1 LIKKRYLS
9 FVALAMAMALLGAA
23 CGGNDN
29 TSSTSNSNGG
39 NAQTGGTLRVET
51 DGFGWSNAFDPTGEY
66 WGVAW
71 AYYRNLLTRTLVTYQ
86 NTVGAPGNQVVP
98 DLATDLGKVS
108 DGGKTY
114 TFTLKDGIKFGP
126 PVSREIT
133 SKDIEYAFRRIA
145 TDSLVAQYAA
155 YYAGTIDG
163 FEVGSM
169 PDHISGIETPDDKT
183 IVFHLTKETPDF
195 VYRLAMPATGPIPEE
210 VAKCFTKPGEY
221 GRYLISSGPY
231 EIQGS
236 KDLDISSCG
245 SMKPLTGFNP
255 DDHLYVERN
264 DDYDPS
270 TDSKEVRANYFDKM
284 TIDLNTNPKDIYNKI
299 QEGTLDA
306 YSGSGTPPSEIL
318 KKYSTDASLKDQLK
332 VSPEDRTWYLT
343 MNLGVAPFDDIHV
356 RKAANLVMDK
366 DSLRRA
372 WGGEIAGDIATHLEP
387 PSMTGG
393 TPTADE
399 YDPYPSSNFTGDVDA
414 AKKEMA
420 QSKYDSDGDGMCDD
434 PACDGVITIDRNVPP
449 WTDMEPIVQQS
460 LAKIGINVDIRAQ
473 TPDAAYTTIQTPA
486 KNIPLGMNPGWGKDY
501 ADPDTFVGF
510 LFDGR
515 NIGET
520 GNYNYSLVGLT
531 PDTAKAVNFTPAAGI
546 DLGGIPSVD
555 SDIDKCIGTAGDA
568 RAQCWI
574 ALDKNL
580 MENVVPWVPYLW
592 ANVVTI
598 VSDAV
603 TNWDFDQASGTT
615 AWSKLAVDPSL
626 QK

>member
-1 LIKKRYLS
+1 MRKRRLPL
-9 FVALAMAMALLGAA
+9 VALVLAVALFAAA
-23 CGGNDN
+23 CGGSDNDN
-29 TSSTSNSNGG
+29 DEGTSGTGEG
-39 NAQTGGTLRVET
+39 QTGGTLRVET

-71 AYYRNLLTRTLVTYQ
+71 SYYRNLLTRTLVTYR
-86 NTVGAPGNQVVP
+86 NTVGAPGNEVVP
-98 DLATDLGKVS
+98 DLATDLGQVS
-108 DGGKTY
+108 DDGKTY

-145 TDSLVAQYAA
+145 TKSLVAQYAA
-155 YYAGTIDG
+155 YYTGTIEG
-163 FEVGSM
+163 LEVGAM

-183 IVFHLTKETPDF
+183 IVFHLTKDTPDF
-195 VYRLAMPATGPIPEE
+195 LFRLAMPAAGPIPEE
-210 VAKCFTKPGEY
+210 VGKCFTKPGEY

-231 EIQGS
+231 MIEGS
-236 KDLDISSCG
+236 KDLDISSCD
-245 SMKPLTGFNP
+245 SMKPLEGFNP

-264 DDYDPS
+264 PDYDPA
-270 TDSKEVRANYFDKM
+270 TDSKEDRANYFDEM
-284 TIDLNTNPKDIYNKI
+284 TIDLNTNPKDIWNKI
-299 QEGTLDA
+299 QAGELDA
-306 YSGSGTPPSEIL
+306 YTGSGTPPPDIL
-318 KKYSTDASLKDQLK
+318 KRYSTDSDLKDNLK

-393 TPTADE
+393 TPTAEE
-399 YDPYPSSNFTGDVDA
+399 YDPYPSDNFAGDVDA
-414 AKKEMA
+414 AKEEMK
-420 QSKYDSDGDGMCDD
+420 QSKYDTDHDGMCDA
-434 PACDGVITIDRNVPP
+434 PECKGVLTINRNVPP

-460 LAKIGINVDIRAQ
+460 LAKIGIEVDIREQ

-501 ADPDTFVGF
+501 SDPDTFVGF

-515 NIGET
+515 NIAAT

-531 PDTAKAVNFTPAAGI
+531 ADKAKEVNFSPASGVN
-546 DLGGIPSVD
+546 LGDIPSVD
-555 SDIDKCIGTAGDA
+555 SDIDKCLDTAGDA
-568 RAQCWI
+568 RNECWI
-574 ALDKNL
+574 ALDKHL
-580 MENVVPWVPYLW
+580 SEDVVPWVPYLW

-598 VSDAV
+598 ISDAV
-603 TNWDFDQASGTT
+603 TSWDYDQASGTT